1 MLPGVLLP
9 AIAAPSMPAGCLR
22 CRHSERRTGGDASV
36 AGHQDRPLA
45 FKKANDDL
53 TQRMERLPP
62 GHPSSPYNDDGTRKP
77 PVARPADRELP
88 LPDEQAAD
96 TGLDS
101 PDAEEPRQRS
111 LDTQDLTDQG
121 LPSLEA
127 DGPESVGQ
135 EIRGGEPSADEVPG
149 RDSQQREAPASEQP
163 SPEAATPDSR
173 SWGDSLSHFKEQWER
188 HKERWPQEQRPPVDH
203 STDEPGS
210 WRGEGDQYLNAEESL
225 VAGHSLESIRPIEEK
240 VSATVQ
246 EVKAEVPDCDLVGL
260 GNRLKGEERFKEKV
274 SDELQGK
281 PDRSIAEITER
292 MPDAIRYTFQ
302 LDADRYA
309 AGYWNIRDRLEL
321 IGSEHIMSRNSWDD
335 PEYKGVNT
343 RWLSPEGQVF
353 EVQFHTPES
362 YQAKQLTHTA
372 YERLR
377 TGPAPGAE
385 RPELEAFQEDVSTR
399 IPTPQG
405 ALAIPNFRRKGY

>member
-96 TGLDS
+96 ANLDS
-101 PDAEEPRQRS
+101 PDAEEPSQRS
-111 LDTQDLTDQG
+111 LDTNDLPEQEMPT
-121 LPSLEA
+121 LEA
-127 DGPESVGQ
+127 DGREAVGQ
-135 EIRGGEPSADEVPG
+135 EVRDGETGANEAPSGGVKE
-149 RDSQQREAPASEQP
+149 REAGVTEQP
-163 SPEAATPDSR
+163 SPEAASPDSR

-210 WRGEGDQYLNAEESL
+210 WRGEGDQYLNAEENL

-246 EVKAEVPDCDLVGL
+246 EVREEVPDCDLVGL
-260 GNRLKGEERFKEKV
+260 GNRFKGEERFKEKV
-274 SDELQGK
+274 SDELRAK
-281 PDRSIAEITER
+281 PDRSIAVISEN
-292 MPDAIRYTFQ
+292 MPDAVRYTFQ
-302 LDADRYA
+302 FDREDYVD
-309 AGYWNIRDRLEL
+309 GYWNTLGCMERHGCEMEL
-321 IGSEHIMSRNSWDD
+321 SRNSWDS
-335 PEYKGVNT
+335 PQYKGINT
-343 RWLSPEGQVF
+343 RWRTPAGQLF

-362 YQAKQLTHTA
+362 FEAKQLTHTA
-372 YERLR
+372 YERIR
-377 TGPAPGAE
+377 SPTASDQE
-385 RPELEAFQEDVSTR
+385 RDELYEFQSEVSAS
-399 IPTPQG
+399 IPVPTDSPTI
-405 ALAIPNFRRKGY
+405 ADYPKKEV